1 MLQTIKSKLPVGG
14 LKIDP
19 RIALFGL
26 AAVAALLAV
35 SVVFYLWRDSGSFR
49 PLYGAGEAYPAA
61 EVMQVLDGDAISYRL
76 HPQSGQVLVRE
87 DQLGRARMLLAAK
100 GVQVK
105 VPAGYELFD
114 KDEPLGTSQFVQD
127 VRLKRSLEGELA
139 RTVMA
144 LKGVQG
150 ARVHLALQESS
161 SFVVGK
167 REPGKASVMLQLA
180 PGYKLAPE
188 QVSAIVNLVAGSVP
202 QLDAANVQVVDQYG
216 ALLSRG
222 IDTLGGPLQNW
233 QVVDDYQSKAVANA
247 ESVLAPIVGGGNY
260 RISVSADID
269 FSQKEETFQAY
280 GENPRLRNEV
290 LRDESVL
297 DQLALGVPG
306 SLANRP
312 PPAANAQGNQGANA
326 ANAANQQQGQAGAQ
340 GNNANQAATSLRKE
354 SNRQLDYDQSVTHV
368 KYAPF
373 SLRQQSIAVVLNAA
387 AAPEGGWTPEARTEM
402 EAMIKTAV
410 GFNQARGDLLTLSVF
425 PFTADSMGEFGADGL
440 AWWENPKV
448 HDLAKL
454 VVFALISVLLL
465 LMVVRPAVRSLS
477 QRSLATP
484 VAATDDDALAL
495 QGERSG
501 ERLLARVGDDAPGAR
516 MLSELSP
523 LSEIRLPAPGS
534 GLEMQIEHLQ
544 MLAKNDPERVS
555 EVIKQWI
562 GRNERDLKPA

>member
-1 MLQTIKSKLPVGG
+1 VLQTIRSKLPEHG
-14 LKIDP
+14 LKLDP
-19 RIALFGL
+19 RMTLIGL
-26 AAVAALLAV
+26 ALIAALLAV
-35 SVVFYLWRDSGSFR
+35 GVVFYLWRDQGSFR
-49 PLYGAGEAYPAA
+49 PLYGSGEAYPAA
-61 EVMQVLDGDAISYRL
+61 EVMQVLDGEAIIYRL

-144 LKGVQG
+144 LKGVEG

-167 REPGKASVMLQLA
+167 REPGKASLMLQLA

-202 QLDAANVQVVDQYG
+202 QLDAGNVQVVDQYG

-222 IDTLGGPLQNW
+222 IDTLGGPVQNW

-247 ESVLAPIVGGGNY
+247 EAVLAPVLGGGNY

-269 FSQKEETFQAY
+269 FSQKEETFQSY
-280 GENPRLRNEV
+280 GETPRLRNEV

-312 PPAANAQGNQGANA
+312 PQPAPEPPADQA
-326 ANAANQQQGQAGAQ
+326 QAGAQ
-340 GNNANQAATSLRKE
+340 TENGNQAATSLRKE

-368 KYAPF
+368 KHAPF

-387 AAPEGGWTPEARTEM
+387 VAPEGGWTPEARE
-402 EAMIKTAV
+402 ELAAMVKSAV

-425 PFTADSMGEFGADGL
+425 PFTDAGIGGAGDEL
-440 AWWENPKV
+440 LPWWENAKV

-454 VVFALISVLLL
+454 GVFALISLLLL

-477 QRSLATP
+477 QRSQPGAP
-484 VAATDDDALAL
+484 VALEGDDQLAL
-495 QGERSG
+495 HAERAA
-501 ERLLARVGDDAPGAR
+501 ERLLARVGDDTPSATVLG
-516 MLSELSP
+516 ELNP

-534 GLEMQIEHLQ
+534 GLELQIEHLQ

-562 GRNERDLKPA
+562 GRNERDLNPA

>member
-1 MLQTIKSKLPVGG
+1 MLQTIRSKLPEHG
-14 LKIDP
+14 LKLDP
-19 RIALFGL
+19 RMTLIGL
-26 AAVAALLAV
+26 ALIAALLAV
-35 SVVFYLWRDSGSFR
+35 GVVFYLWRDQGSFR
-49 PLYGAGEAYPAA
+49 PLYGSGEAYPAA
-61 EVMQVLDGDAISYRL
+61 EVMQVLDGDAIIYRL

-144 LKGVQG
+144 LKGVEG

-202 QLDAANVQVVDQYG
+202 QLDAGNVQVVDQYG

-222 IDTLGGPLQNW
+222 IDTLGGPVQNW

-247 ESVLAPIVGGGNY
+247 EAVLAPVLGGGNY

-269 FSQKEETFQAY
+269 FSQKEETFQSY
-280 GENPRLRNEV
+280 GETPRLRNEV

-312 PPAANAQGNQGANA
+312 PQPAPEPPADQA
-326 ANAANQQQGQAGAQ
+326 QAGAPAE
-340 GNNANQAATSLRKE
+340 NANQAATSLRKE

-368 KYAPF
+368 KHAPF

-387 AAPEGGWTPEARTEM
+387 VAPEGGWTPEAREELT
-402 EAMIKTAV
+402 AMVKSAV

-425 PFTADSMGEFGADGL
+425 PFTDAGIGGVGDEL
-440 AWWENPKV
+440 LPWWENAKV

-454 VVFALISVLLL
+454 GVFALISLLLL

-477 QRSLATP
+477 QRSQPGAP
-484 VAATDDDALAL
+484 VAVEGDEQLAL
-495 QGERSG
+495 HAERAA
-501 ERLLARVGDDAPGAR
+501 ERLLARVGDDAPSATVLG
-516 MLSELSP
+516 ELNP

-534 GLEMQIEHLQ
+534 GLELQIEHLQ

-562 GRNERDLKPA
+562 GRNERDLNPA